1 MSNITNFIKKNYI
14 ITLITLFTLIISLL
28 AGISSFNE
36 AKRVYHDYD
45 VLLQSQAEIAD
56 TKFINT
62 VNRLKSD
69 LSFLASVPPIQG
81 IIRASHNN
89 NQDPQ
94 ENSTTVLW
102 VKRLNIIFHG
112 YINSHPNITQVRY
125 IGLANQGLEL
135 VRIDQWIKNVEV
147 ISDDKLIPSGHKNFF
162 KETIKLKQGKYFVSD
177 ITHTN
182 VDTGTET
189 STIPTFIVS
198 TPIYDNKGQLFGLL
212 AITYNTN
219 NLFQYLKKTQL
230 NFYQLYLVKESGE
243 YLINPEFTSRSTRE
257 QPKKSHWYDDFK
269 TVSKTSLLE
278 ENLSEVQKYNQQHF
292 LVKNKSIS
300 LYEETSNQI
309 FLKLIFPKATVTNII
324 VKDFLNNIFTMLIVT
339 ITLCGLFYL
348 YRFAVQE
355 RQRVKLEQARLA
367 AIVESS
373 EDAII
378 SCTLDGTITNWNN
391 SAATMFKIPPNE
403 AIGQHINDLIVP
415 NTRKHEE
422 IHFLNQIAQGN
433 SISQFN
439 TQRHCKDGNILDVS
453 VSVSP
458 VKDQKNQII
467 GVAKIVRDISQQVAT
482 ENKIRTLNTSL
493 EKQVAER
500 TAEIRHYLNLQS
512 AILKQAPV
520 AIIITNPKGIITLF
534 NPAAEKMLGY
544 HPDEII
550 NKCTPLKFIQRSD
563 IAQVAQSLSKQIF
576 NKAVGISFETL
587 ILEAKYSLHHHEW
600 HYINKYQS
608 PFPVYQ
614 EITPLLDASSNT
626 TGYLFIA
633 SDMTQ
638 QVANRKKLESIRD
651 HLIKASEVAQLGIW
665 TWNIETNELDW
676 NPLMFKMYGISPPK
690 SGSKLHLETWLKFLH
705 PDDKESVSSNVLN
718 ILNEKENFEF
728 VFRIIRQ
735 DGSIRHIKS
744 SATIERDDVGKVKT
758 VLGINLDITEQLE
771 KELLLHEAKA
781 NAEKANIAKS
791 EFVANMSH
799 EIRTPMN
806 AILGMVELLK
816 LTQLSHKQL
825 DYVKKTESAANVLL
839 GILND
844 ILDFSKIEARK
855 LSLDLQPCNLEH
867 LLNNIG
873 TIASINVR
881 DKNVEILFDIEPD
894 IPIHILADELRLQQ
908 VLINLVSNAIKFTHQ
923 GEVIISI
930 KRLSTDYDQLL
941 FSVIDSGIG
950 IPDDKLETIFEDFCQ
965 AEASTTRRF
974 GGTGLGLAICK
985 RLIHLMGGVLSVD
998 SEINKG
1004 SKFSFTLPYPF
1015 VNSHSPMS
1023 IKEFY
1028 KKSHTLKNIKLLIA
1042 STNNQTINFLKNI
1055 ADILNWKTESANTKD
1070 QLATTLQLSSDEYK
1084 CLLIDTNFLETYKI
1098 DAFLSLQ
1105 ESLFPS
1111 NIPIIMMMTSYQ
1123 AQQFSQKLEN
1133 IAIVNKPVTPSSLLN
1148 AVSHA
1153 VKPEKHQLSP
1163 IKNEKDEPLKGLSI
1177 LVVEDNPT
1185 NQLVAK
1191 KLLTSAGANVTVASD
1206 GMIAVNTLEN
1216 NKLLFDVVL
1225 MDIQMPNMDGYTA
1238 TSIIR
1243 TQLQRKTL
1251 PIIAMTANAME
1262 TDKKKALNAGMN
1274 NHISKPFKLK
1284 QVITVIL
1291 HEVRKC
1297 QNNKN
1302 TTHDSLAYT
1311 I

>member
-14 ITLITLFTLIISLL
+14 IALITLFIIIISLL
-28 AGISSFNE
+28 AGISSFKE

-45 VLLQSQAEIAD
+45 VLLQSQAEIAE

-69 LSFLASVPPIQG
+69 LSFFASVPPIQG

-89 NQDPQ
+89 DQDPQ
-94 ENSTTVLW
+94 ENSTTALW
-102 VKRLNIIFHG
+102 VKRLNIIFQG
-112 YINSHPNITQVRY
+112 YIKSHPNITQVRY
-125 IGLANQGLEL
+125 IEFANQGLEL
-135 VRIDQWIKNVEV
+135 VRIDQWANSIEV
-147 ISDDKLIPSGHKNFF
+147 ISKDKLIPTRHKTFF
-162 KETIKLKQGKYFVSD
+162 KETIKLKQGKFFVSD
-177 ITHTN
+177 ITQTKVN
-182 VDTGTET
+182 ASTEP

-198 TPIYDNKGQLFGLL
+198 TPVYDNNDNLFGLL
-212 AITYNTN
+212 AITYNAN
-219 NLFQYLKKTQL
+219 NLFKNLKKTRL
-230 NFYQLYLVKESGE
+230 NFYQLYLIKESGE
-243 YLINPEFTSRSTRE
+243 YLINPELILHSTDNLA
-257 QPKKSHWYDDFK
+257 KKTNWNEDFK
-269 TVSKTSLLE
+269 VVSKTNILE
-278 ENLSEVQKYNQQHF
+278 KDLSEVKKYNQQHF
-292 LVKNKSIS
+292 LVKDKSIS
-300 LYEETSNQI
+300 LYEETSNQL
-309 FLKLIFPKATVTNII
+309 FLKLIFPKAIITSII
-324 VKDFLNNIFTMLIVT
+324 VKDFLNSIFTMLVVT

-348 YRFAVQE
+348 YRFAVHE
-355 RQRVKLEQARLA
+355 RQRVKVEQARLA

-378 SCTLDGTITNWNN
+378 SCTLDGTVTNWNN
-391 SAATMFKIPPNE
+391 SAATMFKIPSNV

-415 NTRKHEE
+415 NTRQHEE
-422 IHFLNQIAQGN
+422 THILNQISQGN

-439 TQRHCKDGNILDVS
+439 TQRLCKDGNLLDVS

-458 VKDQKNQII
+458 VKNQKNEII

-482 ENKIRTLNTSL
+482 ENKIRTLNASL

-520 AIIITNPKGIITLF
+520 AIIITNPKGVITLF

-550 NKCTPLKFIQRSD
+550 NKCTPLKFIQMSD
-563 IAQVAQSLSKQIF
+563 IAQVAQSLSKQL

-587 ILEAKYSLHHHEW
+587 VLEAKYSLHHNEW

-614 EITPLLDASSNT
+614 EITPLLDTSSNT

-651 HLIKASEVAQLGIW
+651 QLVKASEVAQLGIW

-676 NPLMFKMYGISPPK
+676 NPLMFKMYGISPPA
-690 SGSKLHLETWLKFLH
+690 SGSKLHLKTWLKFLH
-705 PDDKESVSSNVLN
+705 PDDKENAYSNVLN
-718 ILNEKENFEF
+718 TLKENEAFEF
-728 VFRIIRQ
+728 FFRIIRQ

-744 SATIERDDVGKVKT
+744 SATIERDDVYKVKT

-771 KELLLHEAKA
+771 KELQLREAKA

-806 AILGMVELLK
+806 AILGMIELLK

-825 DYVKKTESAANVLL
+825 DYVKRTESAANVLL

-873 TIASINVR
+873 TIASINIR

-894 IPIHILADELRLQQ
+894 IPMVILADELRLQQ
-908 VLINLVSNAIKFTHQ
+908 VLINLISNAIKFTHQ

-930 KRLSTDYDQLL
+930 KRSSSDYGQLL

-950 IPDDKLETIFEDFCQ
+950 IPLDKLETIFEDFCQ
-965 AEASTTRRF
+965 AETSTTRRF

-985 RLIHLMGGVLSVD
+985 RLIHLMGGILSVE
-998 SEINKG
+998 SEIDKG
-1004 SKFSFTLPYPF
+1004 SKFSFTIPYPLDD
-1015 VNSHSPMS
+1015 SHSFMS
-1023 IKEFY
+1023 VKEFY
-1028 KKSHTLKNIKLLIA
+1028 KKSHTLQNIKILIA
-1042 STNNQTINFLKNI
+1042 SNNSQAICFLKKA
-1055 ADILNWKTESANTKD
+1055 ADILNWKTGSANTID
-1070 QLATTLQLSSDEYK
+1070 QLMAKLQSRGDEYK
-1084 CLLIDTNFLETYKI
+1084 CLLIDTSLFETYKI
-1098 DAFLSLQ
+1098 DAISSLQ
-1105 ESLFPS
+1105 ESLLPK
-1111 NIPIIMMMTSYQ
+1111 NIPIVMMMTSYQ
-1123 AQQFSQKLEN
+1123 AQHFTQKLEN
-1133 IAIVNKPVTPSSLLN
+1133 IAIINKPVTPSSLLST
-1148 AVSHA
+1148 VSHA
-1153 VKPEKHQLSP
+1153 VKPDKPQLSP
-1163 IKNEKDEPLKGLSI
+1163 IKAEKNESLRGLSI
-1177 LVVEDNPT
+1177 LLVEDNPT

-1206 GMIAVNTLEN
+1206 GIIAVNTLEN
-1216 NKLLFDVVL
+1216 NKLPFDVVL

-1238 TSIIR
+1238 TNIIR
-1243 TQLQRKTL
+1243 TKLQQCKTL

-1274 NHISKPFKLK
+1274 NHIGKPFKLK

-1291 HEVRKC
+1291 HEVQKC
-1297 QNNKN
+1297 QNNKS
-1302 TTHDSLAYT
+1302 TTHNSLAYT
-1311 I
+1311 T